1 MTADA
6 NTPDLCRLYQ
16 NTQQRL
22 RALLSGLGQ
31 AELTTPVPAC
41 PGWDVRDVLAH
52 LTATSEDAL
61 AGRLTGPPSEEQTA
75 VQVARFAG
83 HDAADMLALWDE
95 LAPQFAQ
102 LIASFSVWP
111 AVIDVASH
119 EQDIRG
125 ALGRPGA
132 RDDEVVWH
140 CADQLLRRL
149 ESPVPIRV
157 LVEDA
162 EIQVGP
168 QLAGSQDAEPEAS
181 EASEAGGVGEA
192 GGACGAELALETSRF
207 EAFRWRMG
215 RRSRAQL
222 AALAW
227 SGDPALV
234 LDQLT
239 IFSPADRDIHE

>member
-6 NTPDLCRLYQ
+6 NTPDLCRLYR

-22 RALLSGLGQ
+22 CALLSGLGQ
-31 AELTTPVPAC
+31 AELMTPVPAC
-41 PGWDVRDVLAH
+41 PGWAVRDVLAH
-52 LTATSEDAL
+52 LTAISEDAL
-61 AGRLTGPPSEEQTA
+61 AGRLTGPPSEEHTA
-75 VQVARFAG
+75 AQVARFAG
-83 HDAADMLALWDE
+83 HDTAGMLALWDE
-95 LAPQFAQ
+95 FAPQFAQ
-102 LIASFSVWP
+102 LIASSSIWP

-157 LVEDA
+157 RVEDA
-162 EIQVGP
+162 EIRVGP
-168 QLAGSQDAEPEAS
+168 QPAVSQDAEPEAGAADRS
-181 EASEAGGVGEA
+181 DRSDRSGEA
-192 GGACGAELALETSRF
+192 GLALETSRF

-227 SGDPALV
+227 SGDPAPV
-234 LDQLT
+234 LNQLT